1 MYHESLQTNIWIW
14 DRVGIECLVMGTG
27 YKPCWILTLLGKHGE
42 CLSPYMI
49 AAKCW
54 SQSHPPPNFNFTK
67 KAILHFCCGSSLV
80 ASFTDK
86 DLSSEFSV
94 LISRVL
100 VVA

>member
-54 SQSHPPPNFNFTK
+54 SQSHPPQ
-67 KAILHFCCGSSLV
+67 ILILLRKQ
-80 ASFTDK
+80 SFT
-86 DLSSEFSV
+86 FVVV
-94 LISRVL
+94 LHLLL
-100 VVA
+100 VSPTKTYLLNLAC